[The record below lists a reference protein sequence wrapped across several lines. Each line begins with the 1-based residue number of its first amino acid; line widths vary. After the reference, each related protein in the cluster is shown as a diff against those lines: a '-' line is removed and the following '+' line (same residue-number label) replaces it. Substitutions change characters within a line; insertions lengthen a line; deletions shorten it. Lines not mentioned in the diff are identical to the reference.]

1 MKHVSELPET
11 PYDEVP
17 PCAPYKPINGV
28 GCDIPNG
35 SMVEVWNIQDS
46 EDFHIRMRKPLPDG
60 TQSVLRFG
68 ITKEAAA
75 ALTGLLINKLHPET
89 TTLDPL

>member
-11 PYDEVP
+11 PYSEVL
-17 PCAPYKPINGV
+17 PCAPYKLINGV

-35 SMVEVWNIQDS
+35 SMVELWEIQGS
-46 EDFHIRMRKPLPDG
+46 ENFHIRMRNPLPDG

-68 ITKEAAA
+68 ITKEAAV
-75 ALTGLLINKLHPET
+75 ALTGLLIAKLYPET
-89 TTLDPL
+89 TEPL